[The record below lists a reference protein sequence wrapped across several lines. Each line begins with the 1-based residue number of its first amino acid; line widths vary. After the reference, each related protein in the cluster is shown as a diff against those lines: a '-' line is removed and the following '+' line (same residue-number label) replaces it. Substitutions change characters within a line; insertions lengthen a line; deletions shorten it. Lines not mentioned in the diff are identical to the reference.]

1 MWHRPRSGT
10 PTQQVLSTR
19 TVSSYGQGL
28 YLTWDL
34 SGHVT
39 VRFTIVHASSW
50 NLRDTP
56 QGAAVRELGAG
67 RPLD

>member
-10 PTQQVLSTR
+10 PTQQVLSAR
-19 TVSSYGQGL
+19 SVSSYGQGL

-39 VRFTIVHASSW
+39 VRFTTTGGVNTVLSGIFF
-50 NLRDTP
+50 N
-56 QGAAVRELGAG
+56 
-67 RPLD
+67 